1 MSAITLTHTPA
12 DGTLADGTTRGDS
25 AGPVLKAHRF
35 RYSRTI
41 GMWYLPHS
49 RDKRPNTPLIERTAA
64 ALREAGHSVETTI
77 DDEATRSFAE
87 AEAERVERAEARAE
101 RCSELADNAAS
112 RSDARYKAGHTMLD
126 AIPTGQPILVG
137 HHSERRDRA
146 YRDRAVDN
154 LEASFRE
161 ADKAGYWTDRANA
174 AASYQDRRL
183 NIGTTLRRIEK
194 LEADERFWANTL
206 KTGHNSS
213 GWTTDT
219 PEQVEEINRRL
230 AEVREQLEYWRQ
242 HIAAAEQSGV
252 KIWSKADFQKGDFAR
267 IGRQWHEI
275 MRVNAKTLT
284 VPYLRNPVPVMR
296 RDSPTFLWTWTRPY
310 NEVSARMTPRQ
321 MADLVHEGA
330 LKELADTAATAG

>member
-1 MSAITLTHTPA
+1 MSAITLSHSPA
-12 DGTLADGTTRGDS
+12 DGTLADGTSRGDS

-35 RYSRTI
+35 RYSRTL

-49 RDKRPNTPLIERTAA
+49 RDKSANTPLIERTAA
-64 ALREAGHSVETTI
+64 ALREAGHDVETTI
-77 DDEATRSFAE
+77 DNDAVRSFAE
-87 AEAERVERAEARAE
+87 GEAERTERAEERADRFAE
-101 RCSELADNAAS
+101 RADNAAA
-112 RSDARYKAGHTMLD
+112 RSDARAKTGHGMLE

-146 YRDRAVDN
+146 YRNRAFDN

-161 ADKAGYWTDRANA
+161 ADKAEYWTGRADA
-174 AASYQDRRL
+174 AASYRERRE
-183 NIGTTLRRIEK
+183 NIGTTLRRVK
-194 LEADERFWANTL
+194 QLEADERFWENTL

-230 AEVREQLEYWRQ
+230 AQVREKLEHWRA
-242 HIAAAEQSGV
+242 HIAAAEQTGV

-267 IGRQWHEI
+267 IGGTWCEV

-284 VPYLRNPVPVMR
+284 VPYLRHPAAITR
-296 RDSPTFLWTWTRPY
+296 RDAPNFLWTWTRPY
-310 NEVSARMTPRQ
+310 DEISGKMTAKQ
-321 MADLVHEGA
+321 MVDAAHNVA
-330 LKELADTAATAG
+330 AKELAESQAEPQ